1 MTGGQ
6 LGVLSYDSDMNRN
19 WIFLLLGGLLAATP
33 VLAQTVAIGAS
44 VPYTPSWS
52 ARHQLRLLSDL
63 ADLQLPTSHWPLPAA
78 AVEQALQALP
88 ASLPMAAGVDLQ
100 AAREAVLRE
109 LQQRRQQASL
119 TLQLRQRAE
128 GLPGFDDNYTP
139 GSSVQLVSEE
149 KRVDGGTVSLAG
161 R

>member
-52 ARHQLRLLSDL
+52 ARHQLQLLS
-63 ADLQLPTSHWPLPAA
+63 PL
-78 AVEQALQALP
+78 
-88 ASLPMAAGVDLQ
+88 
-100 AAREAVLRE
+100 R
-109 LQQRRQQASL
+109 
-119 TLQLRQRAE
+119 T
-128 GLPGFDDNYTP
+128 
-139 GSSVQLVSEE
+139 
-149 KRVDGGTVSLAG
+149 G
-161 R
+161 RCPPPL